1 MDYKAIL
8 EAFLDLLKD
17 FLRLV
22 LGEEKYNEVE
32 GDVNEILGNK

>member
-1 MDYKAIL
+1 MDYKAII

-32 GDVNEILGNK
+32 GDVNEILGNE

>member
-32 GDVNEILGNK
+32 GDINEILGNE